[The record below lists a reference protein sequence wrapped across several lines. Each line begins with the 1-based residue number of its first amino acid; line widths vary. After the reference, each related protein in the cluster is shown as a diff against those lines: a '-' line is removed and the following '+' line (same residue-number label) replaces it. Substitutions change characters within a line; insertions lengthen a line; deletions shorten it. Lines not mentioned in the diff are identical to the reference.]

1 MNPKKRN
8 VRNAALLSL
17 AITFLFTAC
26 VESASYNRIPKNEQ
40 PDKTQL
46 SDKIDEA
53 NELHESLIICI
64 DGSSVH
70 PDDYWVEE
78 ILKHSLLMALQDA
91 LLIHEKEDA
100 SKEEIELAIEG
111 LLSALDAI
119 EKAKQKGTRGQSEK
133 SALETAIAAARD
145 KMSDVSKSS
154 DGLDVPDNGKW
165 ASDDM
170 FTVLEDFIASAETL
184 NTFDKATQEEVDA
197 MVTALE
203 AAAEAFIPKIAQVNR
218 NSLKLEIE
226 KGQLLLNNESLQIS
240 VDGNDVH
247 KSRYWV
253 TPSAVSEFDGAI
265 KTASSIYIKTNAT
278 QNEINTAVSNLQN
291 ASNKF
296 DSGKQ
301 FGKNEIDRL
310 ALRNTIR
317 NAEAKLADVVIAENG
332 STILK
337 TVKWVNQEMFDALKN
352 ANETAGKLYADDHA
366 VQEDVDAMV
375 TALEDAI
382 RAFNPQ
388 PGLLTAGGISY
399 VFNQPKDENIVLS
412 YAQTLSW
419 IKNDTLKISVTG
431 SYDSYLWTYID
442 GVNVIQT
449 GTSNS
454 LTVNARDFG
463 TGTYSISL
471 RVTKDSVPYTKTLTF
486 NVE

>member
-1 MNPKKRN
+1 MNLKRRK
-8 VRNAALLSL
+8 VRSAVFLLV
-17 AITFLFTAC
+17 AIAFLITAC
-26 VESASYNRIPKNEQ
+26 VEPASYNHIPKDQQ

-46 SDKIDEA
+46 AAEIDKA
-53 NELHESLIICI
+53 NELHDSLITCV

-70 PDDYWVEE
+70 PDDDWVKEM
-78 ILKHSLLMALQDA
+78 LRHSLLMALEDA
-91 LLIHEKEDA
+91 LAIHEKEDA
-100 SKEEIELAIEG
+100 SKEQIDLAIEG
-111 LLSALDAI
+111 LLKALDAI
-119 EKAKQKGTRGQSEK
+119 EKAKQKGTRVQSEK
-133 SALETAIAAARD
+133 SALETAIAAAKD
-145 KMSDVSKSS
+145 KMSDVRKSS

-165 ASDDM
+165 ADNEM
-170 FTVLEDFIASAETL
+170 FTVLEKVIASAETL
-184 NTFDKATQEEVDA
+184 NSLDKATQEDVDA
-197 MVTALE
+197 RVTVLE
-203 AAAEAFIPKIAQVNR
+203 AATKAFVPKIAQVNR

-226 KGQLLLNNESLQIS
+226 KGQLLLKNESLQIS

-265 KTASSIYIKTNAT
+265 KTASSIYAKTNAT
-278 QNEINTAVSNLQN
+278 QNEINTAVTNLQN

-296 DSGKQ
+296 DNGKQ

-310 ALRNTIR
+310 ALSNAIR

-337 TVKWVNQEMFDALKN
+337 TVKWVNQEMFDALEN
-352 ANETAGKLYADDHA
+352 ANEAAGNLYADDHA

-382 RAFNPQ
+382 RAFSPQ
-388 PGLLTAGGISY
+388 PGLLAAGGISY

-412 YAQTLSW
+412 YTQTLSW
-419 IKNDTLKISVTG
+419 INNNKLQISVTG

-442 GVNVIQT
+442 GNNVIQT
-449 GTSNS
+449 STGNS

-471 RVTKDSVPYTKTLTF
+471 RVTKDSVPYTKALTF